1 MSRRNRDSRSR
12 LFLLLIVG
20 FLILVGVLYGPQTA
34 IDLVFN
40 ALGLESTP
48 AAVHEE
54 YAGTGEYYDV
64 YFTNPVIPFD
74 GVVTGG
80 VDRHLVALID
90 AAETSVDAAMF
101 EFNLQSV
108 ADALIRAHERGVAVR
123 VVYDDEHTQDDPQI
137 GQLQAAGIPTTPDG
151 RSAFMHDKFF
161 VFDGGTVWTGSTNIT
176 ENGVYRNNNN
186 AIVIRSPAVAANYQS
201 EFEEMFGG
209 AFGPSSPP
217 GVPNPTVEIGAA
229 RVDTLFGPEDPVIDR
244 LIAIVNGAQ
253 TSIRFM
259 AFSFTEDALGEA
271 MRGRAAAGVDV
282 AGVFETRGAN
292 TEYSECPPMLAAGL
306 DVRLDGNP
314 RVLHH
319 KVIVVDDQIV
329 AVGSFNFSDN
339 AAESN
344 DENLLIIYDP
354 SVAILYRQ
362 EFDRRQAEARPPV
375 GGECLSGEGDE

>member
-1 MSRRNRDSRSR
+1 MSRRKRDSRSWP
-12 LFLLLIVG
+12 FLLLAIG

-34 IDLVFN
+34 IDLVFE

-48 AAVHEE
+48 TAVREE
-54 YAGTGEYYDV
+54 YTGSGEYYDV
-64 YFTNPVIPFD
+64 YFTNPAIPFD
-74 GVVTGG
+74 DVTTGG
-80 VDRHLVALID
+80 IDRHLVALID
-90 AAETSVDAAMF
+90 SAQTSVDAAMF

-108 ADALIRAHERGVAVR
+108 ADALIRAHERGVGVR

-137 GQLQAAGIPTTPDG
+137 GQLQAAGIPTVPDE

-186 AIVIRSPAVAANYQS
+186 AIVLRSPAVAANYRS
-201 EFEEMFGG
+201 EFDEMFGG

-217 GVPNPTVEIGAA
+217 GVPNPSVEIGAA
-229 RVDTLFGPEDPVIDR
+229 RIDTLFGPEDPVIAR
-244 LIAIVNGAQ
+244 LIEIVNGAQ

-271 MRGRAAAGVDV
+271 IRARAAAGVDV

-319 KVIVVDDQIV
+319 KVIIIDDQIV

-354 SVAILYRQ
+354 AVASLYRQ
-362 EFDRRQAEARPPV
+362 EFDRRQAEARLPV